1 MHTIFFFIRYIDEH
15 EPQRRSAKFQ
25 HCPKGYCCLTP
36 RCPAIDTCA
45 TNRQGRLC
53 GRCRPGF
60 SEALFTPSCVPNE
73 KCGPVWL
80 IPFSVFVGVTYT
92 LFLLFQTDL
101 KQFLFSEPIEC
112 GIKRKIKRAYQ
123 NGYYKNEARVQLN
136 GHLQQQ
142 DGVEIKFMDGNIDGH
157 VDSNLTLTESLHN
170 DEEKSPKKSSK
181 SKHNGTSS
189 EGESA
194 PNSNS
199 AARVATG
206 SGFLI
211 INILLFPSEYHST
224 IGELCSKNILII
236 SFRLYCFK
244 SR

>member
-1 MHTIFFFIRYIDEH
+1 MKLDLLIGRHYFVISLGNAIVCRYIDDS
-15 EPQRRSAKFQ
+15 EPQKRSAKFQ

-36 RCPAIDTCA
+36 RCPATDTCA
-45 TNRQGRLC
+45 TNRHGRLC
-53 GRCRPGF
+53 GRCRPGY
-60 SEALFTPSCVPNE
+60 SEALFTPSCVLNE

-80 IPFSVFVGVTYT
+80 IPFSVSVGLAYT

-101 KQFLFSEPIEC
+101 KQFLFSEPIRC
-112 GIKRKIKRAYQ
+112 GLQKKFKRAYQ
-123 NGYYKNEARVQLN
+123 SCYYKSEAKVQLN

-170 DEEKSPKKSSK
+170 DEEKSPKKSKVKQNNSC
-181 SKHNGTSS
+181 S
-189 EGESA
+189 ERENA
-194 PNSNS
+194 TNSNS

-211 INILLFPSEYHST
+211 IMFYYFQVSYLD
-224 IGELCSKNILII
+224 
-236 SFRLYCFK
+236 
-244 SR
+244 

>member
-1 MHTIFFFIRYIDEH
+1 M
-15 EPQRRSAKFQ
+15 
-25 HCPKGYCCLTP
+25 
-36 RCPAIDTCA
+36 
-45 TNRQGRLC
+45 
-53 GRCRPGF
+53 
-60 SEALFTPSCVPNE
+60 
-73 KCGPVWL
+73 
-80 IPFSVFVGVTYT
+80 SVGLAYT

-157 VDSNLTLTESLHN
+157 VDSNLTLTESLNN

-181 SKHNGTSS
+181 SKHNGISKD
-189 EGESA
+189 GEST

-199 AARVATG
+199 AARVASG

-211 INILLFPSEYHST
+211 IIFYYFQVST
-224 IGELCSKNILII
+224 IL
-236 SFRLYCFK
+236 FQ
-244 SR
+244 